1 MNDRRVPNPAAL
13 APLTIC
19 VALALFLIASLSTP
33 ATPRL
38 HISSLGDTS
47 SAQQSF
53 VNVEAFVENLKHLRA
68 NIVDADNSSKQL
80 GVILSKLPTSWNVQ
94 TPEGNCR
101 IDAAPLRDNLASA
114 IRNYKS
120 RAASRTE
127 ATEWIDD
134 LTAQLENYPTA
145 SRIDRN
151 QATVALQKIL
161 KEREFGG
168 STRQSTLDSIRER
181 INHYI
186 ERFLEDLVERMGR
199 HPIGAKLILWLIL
212 AISAAWLVTALVR
225 LWQRRIK
232 IQQAWVPASVV
243 PRLSAQEW
251 VRRGREASDRG
262 DFREAIRC
270 VYWAGIV
277 HLQTTGLLQ
286 EDLTRTPREYLR
298 DLTGPKA
305 SEKQLPLR
313 QLTKQL
319 ERIWYGLFPAGSD
332 EFQGCMRNLRDLGY
346 PLP

>member
-1 MNDRRVPNPAAL
+1 MNARRFSNSPAL
-13 APLTIC
+13 APIALC
-19 VALALFLIASLSTP
+19 FALALCLLIFLPTP
-33 ATPRL
+33 VTPRT
-38 HISSLGDTS
+38 SPPSDTPS
-47 SAQQSF
+47 TQQSF
-53 VNVEAFVENLKHLRA
+53 SNLQTFIENLKQVRS
-68 NIVDADNSSKQL
+68 NIVDARNSSEQL
-80 GVILSKLPTSWNVQ
+80 GTILSSLPKNWNVQ
-94 TPEGNCR
+94 TAEDQFQ
-101 IDAAPLRDNLASA
+101 IDAEPLRDNLASA
-114 IRNYKS
+114 IRTP
-120 RAASRTE
+120 ASRTASKTE
-127 ATEWIDD
+127 AIEWIDD

-145 SRIDRN
+145 SHIDRTK
-151 QATVALQKIL
+151 ASAALQKIL

-168 STRQSTLDSIRER
+168 STRQTLLDRIRER

-212 AISAAWLVTALVR
+212 ALSAAWLVTALVR

-232 IQQAWVPASVV
+232 LQQSWVPTAMV

-270 VYWAGIV
+270 IYWAGIV
-277 HLQTTGLLQ
+277 HLQMTGLLP

-305 SEKQLPLR
+305 SEKQLSLR

-319 ERIWYGLFPAGSD
+319 ERIWYGLLPAGSD

>member
-1 MNDRRVPNPAAL
+1 VKARRFSNPAAL
-13 APLTIC
+13 AH
-19 VALALFLIASLSTP
+19 LAFCFAFVLFLIAALPTL

-38 HISSLGDTS
+38 HISLPDNTS
-47 SAQQSF
+47 STQQSF
-53 VNVEAFVENLKHLRA
+53 SSVEAFVQSLKQVRVS
-68 NIVDADNSSKQL
+68 IVDADNSPKQL
-80 GVILSKLPTSWNVQ
+80 GAVLSSLSTNWNVQ

-101 IDAAPLRDNLASA
+101 IDSAPLRDNLASA
-114 IRNYKS
+114 IRNSNS
-120 RAASRTE
+120 RVASRTE
-127 ATEWIDD
+127 AIEWIDD
-134 LTAQLENYPTA
+134 LTAQLENYPTS

-151 QATVALQKIL
+151 QATATLQKIL

-186 ERFLEDLVERMGR
+186 ERFLQDLVERMGR

-225 LWQRRIK
+225 LWQRRVK
-232 IQQAWVPASVV
+232 IHQAWVPASVV

-251 VRRGREASDRG
+251 VRLGREASDRG
-262 DFREAIRC
+262 DFREAIHC

-277 HLQTTGLLQ
+277 HLQTNGLLT
-286 EDLTRTPREYLR
+286 EDLSRTPREYLR
-298 DLTGPKA
+298 DLAGPKA

-332 EFQGCMRNLRDLGY
+332 DFQGCMRDLRDLGY